1 MSEKVRCVISHLV
14 LLQPLGAKASR
25 LQSSIRYPSSVSG
38 SGQEALHC
46 LFPLPRLLFCVRG
59 LVRPGKGQVDRRA
72 DEENDTLV
80 KTRFLDLLVEFK
92 CLSGKM
98 STHVE
103 QYQVVDIGLPE
114 KSCRLQAIGG
124 MNLDVVT
131 PQNDRSHVERR
142 LVSVDEENFLPGK
155 NRAAT
160 KWWRAIHTTLPKLE
174 RALEKRFAR
183 ILLLERAG
191 VKGEVWPHASAT
203 GPHYLRASPFFLN
216 AALVRCFPRW
226 IMAIGLAP
234 ELRTTERSSRLSSDH
249 VSYDHAD
256 FDLTVPG

>member
-25 LQSSIRYPSSVSG
+25 SQSSIRYPSSVSG

-46 LFPLPRLLFCVRG
+46 LFPLPRLLFCVHG
-59 LVRPGKGQVDRRA
+59 LGRPGKGQVDRRA
-72 DEENDTLV
+72 DEEGDTLV
-80 KTRFLDLLVEFK
+80 KTRFLDLLEEFK

-142 LVSVDEENFLPGK
+142 LVSVDEENFLTGK

-160 KWWRAIHTTLPKLE
+160 KWWRMIHTTLPKLE

-191 VKGEVWPHASAT
+191 VKREVWP
-203 GPHYLRASPFFLN
+203 
-216 AALVRCFPRW
+216 
-226 IMAIGLAP
+226 
-234 ELRTTERSSRLSSDH
+234 
-249 VSYDHAD
+249 
-256 FDLTVPG
+256 

>member
-1 MSEKVRCVISHLV
+1 MGTSMSPIVTCQPRRRRKAWRRAINEKSVAVMSEKVRCVISHLV

-124 MNLDVVT
+124 MNLD
-131 PQNDRSHVERR
+131 
-142 LVSVDEENFLPGK
+142 
-155 NRAAT
+155 A
-160 KWWRAIHTTLPKLE
+160 
-174 RALEKRFAR
+174 
-183 ILLLERAG
+183 
-191 VKGEVWPHASAT
+191 
-203 GPHYLRASPFFLN
+203 
-216 AALVRCFPRW
+216 
-226 IMAIGLAP
+226 
-234 ELRTTERSSRLSSDH
+234 
-249 VSYDHAD
+249 
-256 FDLTVPG
+256 VP